1 MNFKQIVKIVSLGL
15 LASAFGQTAVAMEIP
30 REELN
35 KQLLEA
41 ARISNIENVA
51 QLLERGAYSNC
62 KDKKCGIT
70 PLIYASTNN
79 KLEIAKLL
87 LEHGADSNGKDNFDN
102 TPLVWAST
110 ISPADDL
117 IWGSTIADK
126 LEMAK
131 LLLEYGADSNYKNKD
146 GDTPLIYAS
155 RYNYP
160 AIAKLLLEHG
170 ADINHK
176 NNNGETALIF
186 VSRYNNLAIAK
197 LLLEYGADS
206 NCKDNDGDTPLIDAS
221 TNNNLDIAKLLLE
234 HGAHIYHT
242 SKCNKTA
249 LDYATDYGHTSII
262 EVINNEIINRKQ
274 TLSRR
279 LSTLP
284 HNSSVFSTAAKQ
296 VQDNPTLLTSILE
309 QRIGDNNLALVAP
322 LIKCRAHKIP
332 VKKDKK
338 SYCLIS

>member
-51 QLLERGAYSNC
+51 QLLERGADSNC

-117 IWGSTIADK
+117 IWGSTIANK
-126 LEMAK
+126 LEM
-131 LLLEYGADSNYKNKD
+131 
-146 GDTPLIYAS
+146 
-155 RYNYP
+155 
-160 AIAKLLLEHG
+160 AKLLLEHG